1 MVITCGRK
9 GKTTLYIVQEVFH
22 ILPFITRTD
31 LASEAHA
38 LWQSSADKTTQL
50 QGVIAREEKLAGF
63 LVTNVDI
70 ISDEGA
76 QALGKPQ
83 GRYSTLELER
93 LPLHADG
100 DFDAA
105 CHALAG
111 IIARCLPQGA
121 ESFLIAALG
130 NPDVTPDALGPLCA
144 ENVIVTRHLKRQ
156 MPDAFKAMSDVAVF
170 RTGVLGTTGIE
181 SALSVSTLVSEL
193 RSDCVIAVDA
203 LAGSE
208 LGRLCR
214 TVQVCDSGIAPGS
227 GVGNDRA
234 ALSRDTLG
242 VPVIAVGV
250 PTVVDASGFGD
261 DRELAGMF
269 VTPRYIDDAV
279 RTAARLIG
287 YSVNLAVHPGISMQ
301 EVGELLN

>member
-1 MVITCGRK
+1 M
-9 GKTTLYIVQEVFH
+9 GKTTLYIVSEVFH
-22 ILPFITRTD
+22 ILPFNSRTD

-38 LWQSSADKTTQL
+38 LWQASADKTTQL
-50 QGVIAREEKLAGF
+50 RGVIAREEKLSGY

-70 ISDEGA
+70 ISEEGA

-83 GRYSTLELER
+83 GRYSTLELEE
-93 LPLHADG
+93 LPLHANS
-100 DFDAA
+100 DFDSA

-111 IIARCLPQGA
+111 IITRCLPDGVK
-121 ESFLIAALG
+121 SFLVAALG

-156 MPDAFKAMSDVAVF
+156 MPEAFRAMSDVAVL

-181 SALSVSTLVSEL
+181 SALSVSTLVREL
-193 RSDCVIAVDA
+193 KPDCVIAVDA

-208 LGRLCR
+208 LSRLCR

-234 ALSRDTLG
+234 ALSRSTLG
-242 VPVIAVGV
+242 VPVVAVGV
-250 PTVVDASGFGD
+250 PTVVDASSFGD
-261 DRELAGMF
+261 ERELAGMF
-269 VTPRYIDDAV
+269 VTPRYIDSSV
-279 RTAARLIG
+279 RSAARLIA
-287 YSVNLAVHPGISMQ
+287 YAVNLALHPGISMD
-301 EVGELLN
+301 EISELLS